1 MEMLFGC
8 TLCCHLIP
16 PLAYTHDRFFN
27 ENCPVSN
34 TYFNVGKTKVA
45 TRLILIRN
53 LGATPKKAR
62 RNALQVLLHSL
73 VLAVAATVPDV
84 AKAQN
89 LPRTVAQIKPSVV
102 GVGTLLKTRQ
112 PAVVFIGTG
121 FAVGDGLSIVTN
133 AHVIPKQLDTARKE
147 ELGIVIGGEGAS
159 VSFRPARLVALDA
172 EHDLAHLRL
181 SGTPLAPLT
190 LAGDDSVAEG
200 QELVFT
206 GYPLGMRLGLH
217 AATHRALLAAITPVV
232 RPSLNSRQLDARAIT
247 QLQRSPFRIYQL
259 DGTAYPGNSGSPLF
273 RPEDGSVVGVIN
285 MVFLK
290 GLRESA
296 VSDPSGIT
304 YAIPVRH
311 VRELLQRPQ

>member
-1 MEMLFGC
+1 M
-8 TLCCHLIP
+8 P
-16 PLAYTHDRFFN
+16 
-27 ENCPVSN
+27 
-34 TYFNVGKTKVA
+34 
-45 TRLILIRN
+45 TRLILGRN
-53 LGATPKKAR
+53 LAGGPWRPR
-62 RNALQVLLHSL
+62 RTALRAALHAL
-73 VLAVAATVPDV
+73 VLAAAAASSIP

-102 GVGTLLKTRQ
+102 GVGTMLKTRQ
-112 PAVVFIGTG
+112 PAVVFFGTG
-121 FAVGDGLSIVTN
+121 FAVGDGLSIITN
-133 AHVIPKQLDTARKE
+133 AHVIPKQLDSARKE
-147 ELGIVIGGEGAS
+147 ELGIVIGGEGATA
-159 VSFRPARLVALDA
+159 SFRPARLVATDA

-181 SGTPLAPLT
+181 SGTPLPALA
-190 LAGDDSVAEG
+190 LAGDDGVAEG
-200 QELVFT
+200 QELAFT

-232 RPSLNSRQLDARAIT
+232 RPSLNSRQLDARAIA
-247 QLQRSPFRIYQL
+247 QLQRSPFRIFQL

-273 RPEDGSVVGVIN
+273 RPDDGSVVGVIN

-311 VRELLQRPQ
+311 VRELLQRTE

>member
-1 MEMLFGC
+1 M
-8 TLCCHLIP
+8 P
-16 PLAYTHDRFFN
+16 
-27 ENCPVSN
+27 
-34 TYFNVGKTKVA
+34 
-45 TRLILIRN
+45 TRLILSRN
-53 LGATPKKAR
+53 SAGASQPTQR
-62 RNALQVLLHSL
+62 TALKVALHTL
-73 VLAVAATVPDV
+73 VLAAAAVAMLP

-112 PAVVFIGTG
+112 PAVVFVGTG
-121 FAVGDGLSIVTN
+121 FAVGDGLSIITN
-133 AHVIPKQLDTARKE
+133 AHVIPKQLDEARKE
-147 ELGIVIGGEGAS
+147 ELGIVIGGEGESA
-159 VSFRPARLVALDA
+159 SFRPARLVALDA

-181 SGTPLAPLT
+181 SGTPLAPLA
-190 LAGDDSVAEG
+190 LAGDDGVAEG
-200 QELVFT
+200 QELAFT

-232 RPSLNSRQLDARAIT
+232 RPSLNSRQLDARAIA
-247 QLQRSPFRIYQL
+247 QLQRSAFRIYQL

-273 RPEDGSVVGVIN
+273 RPDDGSVVGVIN

-296 VSDPSGIT
+296 VSDPSGIS

-311 VRELLQRPQ
+311 VRELLQRPH

>member
-1 MEMLFGC
+1 MLSSC
-8 TLCCHLIP
+8 ALCCHCILR
-16 PLAYTHDRFFN
+16 LAYTHGRFFN

-34 TYFNVGKTKVA
+34 TYFNVGKTKVP
-45 TRLILIRN
+45 TRLILSRN
-53 LGATPKKAR
+53 LVAAPRAAR
-62 RNALQVLLHSL
+62 RTALKAALQAL
-73 VLAVAATVPDV
+73 VVAAT
-84 AKAQN
+84 AMAATSSTAQN

-112 PAVVFIGTG
+112 PAVVFVGTG
-121 FAVGDGLSIVTN
+121 FAVGDGLSIITN
-133 AHVIPKQLDTARKE
+133 AHAIPKLLDTARNE

-181 SGTPLAPLT
+181 SGTPLAPLA

-200 QELVFT
+200 QELAFT

-273 RPEDGSVVGVIN
+273 WPDDGSVVGVIN

>member
-1 MEMLFGC
+1 MR
-8 TLCCHLIP
+8 T
-16 PLAYTHDRFFN
+16 
-27 ENCPVSN
+27 
-34 TYFNVGKTKVA
+34 
-45 TRLILIRN
+45 
-53 LGATPKKAR
+53 
-62 RNALQVLLHSL
+62 ALQAFLTAIAAIMFGT
-73 VLAVAATVPDV
+73 LAMPLQ
-84 AKAQN
+84 AQD
-89 LPRTVAQIKPSVV
+89 LQRTVARIKPSVV

-112 PAVVFIGTG
+112 PAVVFVGTG
-121 FAVGDGLSIVTN
+121 FAVGDGLSIITN
-133 AHVIPKQLDTARKE
+133 AHVIPKQLDGARNE
-147 ELGIVIGGEGAS
+147 ELGIVIGGEGEA
-159 VSFRPARLVALDA
+159 VGFRPARLVGLDA

-181 SGTPLAPLT
+181 SGAPLAPLV
-190 LAGDDSVAEG
+190 LAGDGGVAEG
-200 QELVFT
+200 QDLAFT

-217 AATHRALLAAITPVV
+217 AATHRALLAAIAPAV

-247 QLQRSPFRIYQL
+247 LLQRPAFAVYQL

-311 VRELLQRPQ
+311 VRELLQRSQ